1 MQAVIET
8 RRDGAVTIELD
19 REAAQAMRASVMFAS
34 RFHEGIVPLARTV
47 EASLDEADRRELCQ

>member
-8 RRDGAVTIELD
+8 RQNGAVIIEFD

-47 EASLDEADRRELCQ
+47 EAGIGEADRRERCQ